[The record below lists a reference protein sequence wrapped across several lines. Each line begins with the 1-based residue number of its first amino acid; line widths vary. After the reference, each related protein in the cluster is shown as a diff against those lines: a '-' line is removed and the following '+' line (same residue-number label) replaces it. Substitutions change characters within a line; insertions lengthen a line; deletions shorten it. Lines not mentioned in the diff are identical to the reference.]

1 MISEGARQNIN
12 TMKEIDLRSDTVTKP
27 TSGMMQAI
35 INAEVGDDV
44 YKEDPTVNK
53 LERKL
58 ADMFGMDEA
67 LFFPTG
73 SMANQAAI
81 KLHTQPADQLICD
94 KWAHVYNYEGGG
106 ASFNSGV
113 SCKLV
118 DGHRGMITAA
128 QVEENINPP
137 DFYHSPLT
145 TLVCLENTTNKG
157 GGACYDFEE
166 IKKIKKVCDEHN
178 LGLHLDGARLFN
190 ALVAT
195 KEDPKDYGKVFDTI
209 SVCLS
214 KGLGTPLGTVLI
226 GDKKVMKNAMRVRK
240 VLGGGMRQIGF
251 MAAAGLYAL
260 DHQVERLA
268 EDHKRASEL
277 GRTLQEQEYIAEVE
291 PVETN
296 IVIFY
301 LKDPSKEADL
311 LAQLAKKDIKISNM
325 GQGKLRIVTHLDY
338 DAEMHKAFLKTLRG
352 IEL

>member
-1 MISEGARQNIN
+1 
-12 TMKEIDLRSDTVTKP
+12 MKEIDLRSDTVTKP
-27 TSGMMQAI
+27 TKGMMEAI

-53 LERKL
+53 LEEKL
-58 ADMFGMDEA
+58 AEMFGMDEA

-118 DGHRGMITAA
+118 DGDRGMITAT

-166 IKKIKKVCDEHN
+166 IKRIRKVCDEHN

-190 ALVAT
+190 ALVAK
-195 KEDPKDYGKVFDTI
+195 KEDPKDYGKIFDTI

-214 KGLGTPLGTVLI
+214 KGLGTPMGTVLI
-226 GDKKVMKNAMRVRK
+226 GNRKIMKNAMRVRK
-240 VLGGGMRQIGF
+240 VLGGGMRQVGF
-251 MAAAGLYAL
+251 MAAAGIYAL
-260 DHQVERLA
+260 DNHVERLA
-268 EDHKRASEL
+268 EDQRRASEI
-277 GRTLQEQEYIAEVE
+277 GKTLQEQAYVSEVE

-301 LKDPSKEADL
+301 LKNASDEGAFMEALKKEN
-311 LAQLAKKDIKISNM
+311 IRISNM

-338 DAEMHKAFLKTLRG
+338 SEEMHQRFLEVLRE
-352 IEL
+352 IKL